1 MNDDH
6 ALARVLEPLYE
17 SILDPDRLDDFNVL
31 LGQATHSHI
40 TAILGHDV
48 MCGRGSVARVSGA
61 DPRHVA
67 AEMQSLDLNVDPW
80 ISRATPHLATG
91 RVFNTEDLLPNAQ
104 MRRTD
109 VYNAYY
115 RQFGVEQQVA
125 AVGHYDGMNSITL
138 SICRDDRHRLF
149 NEDELGL
156 FRRVVPHWV
165 NAYAIMRRLDLLQ
178 RRVDSLETALDQ
190 SPMAMFTLS
199 ANRKLLRANGA
210 GEHLLGLGVLQRTGG
225 GQLAAPG
232 WQDAALQQLLARAT
246 LARPDGRGGDVE
258 KLVVQAPGIGAI
270 AITAHPL
277 APPLLA
283 GDAALL
289 VFVQPTASAS
299 PARLEQALQHLF
311 GLTDA
316 ERRLAV
322 AMLQHTDLALAAQ
335 ACGIAVSTAQ
345 TRLKVVF
352 DKTGERSQTALVRLL
367 AALNAVC

>member
-6 ALARVLEPLYE
+6 ALARVIEPLYE
-17 SILDPDRLDDFNVL
+17 AILEPGRLDDFTQQL
-31 LGQATHSHI
+31 SQATGSHL

-48 MCGRGSVARVSGA
+48 ACGRGSVARLHGV
-61 DPRHVA
+61 DPEQVA
-67 AEMQSLDLNVDPW
+67 RELQSLDLRVDPW
-80 ISRATPHLATG
+80 VSRATPHFATG
-91 RVFNTEDLLPNAQ
+91 RVFDTEELLPIAQ

-109 VYNAYY
+109 AYNAYY
-115 RQFGVEQQVA
+115 RIFGVEQQLA
-125 AVGHYDGMNSITL
+125 AVGHYDGLNSITL

-149 NEDELGL
+149 DDEELGL

-178 RRVDSLETALDQ
+178 QRVQSLEAALDQ

-199 ANRKLLRANGA
+199 ANRQVLRANAA
-210 GEHLLGLGVLQRTGG
+210 GEHLLGLGVLYRAS
-225 GQLAAPG
+225 GQLSAPG

-246 LARPDGRGGDVE
+246 LAPPDGRAGDVE
-258 KLVVQAPGIGAI
+258 KLVVQAPGIGAV

-283 GDAALL
+283 GEAALL
-289 VFVQPTASAS
+289 VFAQPVASAN
-299 PARLEQALQHLF
+299 PAQLEQALQHLF

-322 AMLQHTDLALAAQ
+322 ALLQHADLALAAQ
-335 ACGIAVSTAQ
+335 ACSVALSTAQ

-352 DKTGERSQTALVRLL
+352 DKTGERSQPALLRLL
-367 AALNAVC
+367 GALNAVC

>member
-17 SILDPDRLDDFNVL
+17 SILDPDRLDDFTL
-31 LGQATHSHI
+31 QLSQTTRSHL
-40 TAILGHDV
+40 TGILGHDV
-48 MCGRGSVARVSGA
+48 ACGRGSVARLHGA
-61 DPRHVA
+61 DPVQVA
-67 AEMQSLDLNVDPW
+67 TELQSLDLHVDPW
-80 ISRATPHLATG
+80 VSRATPHLATG
-91 RVFNTEDLLPNAQ
+91 RVFDTEDLLPIAK

-109 VYNAYY
+109 AYNAYY
-115 RQFGVEQQVA
+115 RVFGVEQQVA
-125 AVGHYDGMNSITL
+125 AVGHYDGVNSMTL

-149 NEDELGL
+149 DDNELGL
-156 FRRVVPHWV
+156 FKRVVPHWV

-178 RRVDSLETALDQ
+178 RRVDSLEMALDH

-199 ANRKLLRANGA
+199 ANRKLLRVNGA

-258 KLVVQAPGIGAI
+258 KLVVQAPGIGAV

>member
-17 SILDPDRLDDFNVL
+17 SILDPDRLDDFNIL
-31 LGQATHSHI
+31 LGQSTGSHL
-40 TAILGHDV
+40 TGILGHDLG
-48 MCGRGSVARVSGA
+48 CGRGSVARVAGA
-61 DPRHVA
+61 DPARM
-67 AEMQSLDLNVDPW
+67 AEEMRPLNLNVDPW
-80 ISRATPHLATG
+80 VSRAMPHLATG
-91 RVFNTEDLLPNAQ
+91 RVFNTEELLPNAQ

-149 NEDELGL
+149 DEDELGL
-156 FRRVVPHWV
+156 FQRVVPHWV

-178 RRVDSLETALDQ
+178 QRVSSLEAALDQ
-190 SPMAMFTLS
+190 APMAMFTLS
-199 ANRKLLRANGA
+199 ANRQVLRANA
-210 GEHLLGLGVLQRTGG
+210 AAERLLGLGVLHRAAGY
-225 GQLAAPG
+225 LSAPG
-232 WQDAALQQLLARAT
+232 WQDAALQHLLARAT
-246 LARPDGRGGDVE
+246 LARVDGRAGDVE
-258 KLVVQAPGIGAI
+258 KLVVQAPGIGAV

-289 VFVQPTASAS
+289 VFAQPVAATN
-299 PARLEQALQHLF
+299 PARLEHALQHLF

-322 AMLQHTDLALAAQ
+322 ALLQHADLALAAQ
-335 ACGIAVSTAQ
+335 ACGVALSTAQ

-352 DKTGERSQTALVRLL
+352 DKTGERSQSALVRLL
-367 AALNAVC
+367 GALNAVC

>member
-31 LGQATHSHI
+31 LGQSTGSHI

-48 MCGRGSVARVSGA
+48 HCGRGSVARVSGA
-61 DPRHVA
+61 DPRRVA
-67 AEMQSLDLNVDPW
+67 AEMQWLDLHVDPW

-104 MRRTD
+104 MRRSD

-125 AVGHYDGMNSITL
+125 AVGHYDGTNSITL

-149 NEDELGL
+149 DEDELGL
-156 FRRVVPHWV
+156 FQRVVPHWV
-165 NAYAIMRRLDLLQ
+165 NAYAIIRRLDLLQ
-178 RRVDSLETALDQ
+178 QRVHSLEAALDQ

-199 ANRKLLRANGA
+199 AHRQVLRANAA
-210 GEHLLGLGVLQRTGG
+210 GERLLGLGVLQRVS
-225 GQLAAPG
+225 GQLSVQG
-232 WQDAALQQLLARAT
+232 WQDGALQQLLARAV
-246 LARPDGRGGDVE
+246 LARPDNRAGEVE
-258 KLVVQAPGIGAI
+258 KLVVQAPGIGAV

-283 GDAALL
+283 GEAALL
-289 VFVQPTASAS
+289 VFVQPVAAAS
-299 PARLEQALQHLF
+299 PAHLEQALQHLF
-311 GLTDA
+311 GLTEA

-322 AMLQHTDLALAAQ
+322 ALLRHADLALAAQ
-335 ACGIAVSTAQ
+335 DCGVAVSTAQ

-352 DKTGERSQTALVRLL
+352 DKTGERSQPALIRLL
-367 AALNAVC
+367 GALNAVC

>member
-1 MNDDH
+1 MSDEH

-31 LGQATHSHI
+31 LGQSTGSHI

-48 MCGRGSVARVSGA
+48 QCGRGSVARVSGA
-61 DPRHVA
+61 DPRRVA
-67 AEMQSLDLNVDPW
+67 VEMQSLNLHADPW

-125 AVGHYDGMNSITL
+125 AVGHYDGLNSITL

-149 NEDELGL
+149 NQDELGL
-156 FRRVVPHWV
+156 FQRVVPHWV
-165 NAYAIMRRLDLLQ
+165 NAYAIMRRLNLLQ
-178 RRVDSLETALDQ
+178 QRVESLEAALDQ

-199 ANRKLLRANGA
+199 ANRQLLRANA
-210 GEHLLGLGVLQRTGG
+210 GGERLLGLGVLHRAA
-225 GQLAAPG
+225 GQLSAPG
-232 WQDAALQQLLARAT
+232 WQDVALQQLFARAT
-246 LARPDGRGGDVE
+246 LARADGRAGDVE
-258 KLVVQAPGIGAI
+258 KLVLQVPGIGAV

-277 APPLLA
+277 APPLLT
-283 GDAALL
+283 GEAALL
-289 VFVQPTASAS
+289 VFAQPVAAAN
-299 PARLEQALQHLF
+299 PARLEHALQQLF

-322 AMLQHTDLALAAQ
+322 ALLQHADLALAAQ
-335 ACGIAVSTAQ
+335 ACGVAASTAQ

-352 DKTGERSQTALVRLL
+352 DKTGERSQPALIRLL
-367 AALNAVC
+367 GALNAVC

>member
-17 SILDPDRLDDFNVL
+17 SILDPGRLDDFNVL
-31 LGQATHSHI
+31 LGQATHSHL
-40 TAILGHDV
+40 TGILGHDV
-48 MCGRGSVARVSGA
+48 ACGRGSVARVHGA
-61 DPRHVA
+61 DPVRMA
-67 AEMQSLDLNVDPW
+67 TEMQPLNLNEDPW
-80 ISRATPHLATG
+80 VSRAMPHLATG
-91 RVFNTEDLLPNAQ
+91 RVFNTEDLLPNAK
-104 MRRTD
+104 MRRSD
-109 VYNAYY
+109 IFNAYY

-125 AVGHYDGMNSITL
+125 AVGHYDGANSITL

-149 NEDELGL
+149 DEDELGL
-156 FRRVVPHWV
+156 FQQVVPHWV

-178 RRVDSLETALDQ
+178 QRVESLEAALDQ
-190 SPMAMFTLS
+190 APMAMFTLS
-199 ANRKLLRANGA
+199 ANRQLLRANA
-210 GEHLLGLGVLQRTGG
+210 GGERLLSLGVLHRTA
-225 GQLAAPG
+225 GQLSASG
-232 WQDAALQQLLARAT
+232 WQDASLQQLLARAT
-246 LARPDGRGGDVE
+246 LARPDGQAGDVE

-277 APPLLA
+277 APPLVA

-289 VFVQPTASAS
+289 VFAQPVASAS

-322 AMLQHTDLALAAQ
+322 AMLQHADLALAAQ
-335 ACGIAVSTAQ
+335 ACGVAVSTAQ

-352 DKTGERSQTALVRLL
+352 DKTGERSQPALVRLL
-367 AALNAVC
+367 GALNAVC

>member
-17 SILDPDRLDDFNVL
+17 SILDPGRLDDFNVL
-31 LGQATHSHI
+31 LGQATHSHL
-40 TAILGHDV
+40 TGILGHDV
-48 MCGRGSVARVSGA
+48 ACGRGSVARVHGA
-61 DPRHVA
+61 DPVRMA
-67 AEMQSLDLNVDPW
+67 LEIQPLNLNEDPW
-80 ISRATPHLATG
+80 VSRATPALATG
-91 RVFNTEDLLPNAQ
+91 RIFNSEDLLPNAQ
-104 MRRTD
+104 MRRSD
-109 VYNAYY
+109 IFNAYY
-115 RQFGVEQQVA
+115 KQFGVEQQVA
-125 AVGHYDGMNSITL
+125 AVGHYDGANSITL

-149 NEDELGL
+149 DETELGL
-156 FRRVVPHWV
+156 FQRVVPHWV

-178 RRVDSLETALDQ
+178 QRVQSLEVALDQ
-190 SPMAMFTLS
+190 APMAMFTLS
-199 ANRKLLRANGA
+199 ANRQLLRANAA
-210 GEHLLGLGVLQRTGG
+210 GEHLLGLGVLHRAS
-225 GQLAAPG
+225 GQLSAPG

-246 LARPDGRGGDVE
+246 LARPDGRAGDIE
-258 KLVVQAPGIGAI
+258 KLVVQAPGIGAV

-283 GDAALL
+283 GEAALL
-289 VFVQPTASAS
+289 VFAQPVAATN

-322 AMLQHTDLALAAQ
+322 AMLQHVDLALAAQ
-335 ACGIAVSTAQ
+335 ACGIALSTAQ

-367 AALNAVC
+367 VALNAVC

>member
-40 TAILGHDV
+40 TGILGHDV
-48 MCGRGSVARVSGA
+48 HCGRGSVARVSGA
-61 DPRHVA
+61 DPQRVA
-67 AEMQSLDLNVDPW
+67 VEIQSLDLHVDPW
-80 ISRATPHLATG
+80 ISRATPLLATG

-149 NEDELGL
+149 DEDELGL
-156 FRRVVPHWV
+156 FQRVVPHWV

-178 RRVDSLETALDQ
+178 QRVDSLQTALDQ
-190 SPMAMFTLS
+190 APMAMFTLS
-199 ANRKLLRANGA
+199 ANRQLLRANAA
-210 GEHLLGLGVLQRTGG
+210 GEHLLGQGVLQRASGR
-225 GQLAAPG
+225 LSVPG
-232 WQDAALQQLLARAT
+232 RQDVALQQLLARAT
-246 LARPDGRGGDVE
+246 LARPDGRVGDVE
-258 KLVVQAPGIGAI
+258 KLVVRASGVGAV

-277 APPLLA
+277 ASPLLA

-289 VFVQPTASAS
+289 VFAQPVATAA
-299 PARLEQALQHLF
+299 PARLEHALQQLF

-316 ERRLAV
+316 EGRLAV
-322 AMLQHTDLALAAQ
+322 ALLQHADLALAAQ
-335 ACGIAVSTAQ
+335 ASSVALSTAQ

-352 DKTGERSQTALVRLL
+352 DKTGERSQPALIRLL
-367 AALNAVC
+367 GALNAVC